1 MNTEALA
8 TLLDGMPFLLLTP
21 QEKSIIVH
29 QQLSKCRK
37 RRKEIIASLLSEDGK
52 WYSPLGKPRCSMM
65 PRGVWFCQVLAQE
78 NDIFS
83 PWILVHLT
91 VQFQRKETYFE
102 QKKNYETLR
111 LKSSLLTQCLT
122 SQCWKTES
130 GFTWYKELEGVL
142 KLFLFIIF
150 PKQI

>member
-1 MNTEALA
+1 MACPFFLWHPRKSQ
-8 TLLDGMPFLLLTP
+8 LLYINSFPP
-21 QEKSIIVH
+21 KS
-29 QQLSKCRK
+29 RK
-37 RRKEIIASLLSEDGK
+37 RRKEIIAFLLSEDGK

-102 QKKNYETLR
+102 QKKLWNIEVKIFAVNSVSNITMLKDRIR
-111 LKSSLLTQCLT
+111 LHMVQGAGGCLKVIPFHHI
-122 SQCWKTES
+122 SQADLNS
-130 GFTWYKELEGVL
+130 
-142 KLFLFIIF
+142 
-150 PKQI
+150 